1 MSTDSQSKKDI
12 RTKALVLRRTN
23 FGEADRII
31 NFLTEQ
37 GMISAIAKGVRKEK
51 SKLAGSVELFTIS
64 DITLHKSP
72 NNKLCVLT
80 SAKMLEHYDQIVYKL
95 AELELAGM
103 IMKKIAKYAENS
115 TGPEYFNLLHE
126 ILAALNAG
134 VNPELVETWFWFNF
148 ATINGEQ
155 INLVKDTD
163 GKDLDEFKTYVW
175 DSTESALR
183 EQLGGNVGAEE
194 IKLMRL
200 ILSNTLKTT
209 SRVKDIAPKLPT
221 ILYIAKVINKQ

>member
-1 MSTDSQSKKDI
+1 MQNDI

-37 GMISAIAKGVRKEK
+37 GVVSVIAKGVRKEK
-51 SKLAGSVELFTIS
+51 SKLAGAVELFTLS
-64 DITLHKSP
+64 EITVHAGR
-72 NNKLCVLT
+72 NNKLGVLT
-80 SAKMLEHYDQIVYKL
+80 SAKMLEHYGQIVYKL
-95 AELELAGM
+95 EELELASM
-103 IMKKIAKYAENS
+103 IMKKISAVAENTS
-115 TGPEYFNLLHE
+115 GSEYFDLLKQ

-148 ATINGEQ
+148 ARIGGEQ
-155 INLVKDTD
+155 INLVKDVE
-163 GKDLDEFKTYVW
+163 GNKLDPFCIYVW

-183 EQLGGNVGAEE
+183 VQRGGNVGAEE

-200 ILSNTLKTT
+200 MLASDLKTV
-209 SRVKDIAPKLPT
+209 SRVDNVAPKLPT
-221 ILYIAKVINKQ
+221 VLYIAKVVNKQ

>member
-1 MSTDSQSKKDI
+1 MSNDI

-37 GMISAIAKGVRKEK
+37 GIISAIAKGVRKEK
-51 SKLAGSVELFTIS
+51 SKLAGSVELFTVS
-64 DITLHKSP
+64 DITLHKGL

-80 SAKMLEHYDQIVYKL
+80 SAKTLEHYDQIPYKL
-95 AELELAGM
+95 AELELAGLV
-103 IMKKIAKYAENS
+103 MKQIAKYAENS
-115 TGPEYFNLLHE
+115 TGPEYFDLLKQ
-126 ILAALNAG
+126 ILSALNAG
-134 VNPELVETWFWFNF
+134 VNPELVETWFWFNL
-148 ATINGEQ
+148 ARINGEQ
-155 INLVKDTD
+155 VNLIKDTE
-163 GKDLDEFKTYVW
+163 GRKLDELKTYVW
-175 DSTESALR
+175 DSTESALK

-200 ILSNTLKTT
+200 MLSNDLKTT

-221 ILYIAKVINKQ
+221 ILYIAKIINKQ

>member
-1 MSTDSQSKKDI
+1 MSNDI

-37 GMISAIAKGVRKEK
+37 GIISAIAKGVRKEK
-51 SKLAGSVELFTIS
+51 SKLAGSVELFTVS
-64 DITLHKSP
+64 DITLHKGL

-80 SAKMLEHYDQIVYKL
+80 SAKTLEHYDQIPYKL
-95 AELELAGM
+95 AELELAGL
-103 IMKKIAKYAENS
+103 IMKQIAKYAENS
-115 TGPEYFNLLHE
+115 TGPEYFDLLKQ
-126 ILAALNAG
+126 ILSALNAG
-134 VNPELVETWFWFNF
+134 VNPELVETWFWFNL
-148 ATINGEQ
+148 ARINGEQ
-155 INLVKDTD
+155 INLVKDTE
-163 GKDLDEFKTYVW
+163 GHKLDALKTYVW
-175 DSTESALR
+175 DSTESALK

-200 ILSNTLKTT
+200 MLSSDLKTT

-221 ILYIAKVINKQ
+221 ILYIAKIINKQ

>member
-1 MSTDSQSKKDI
+1 MSTDSSNNDI
-12 RTKALVLRRTN
+12 RTKAIVLRRTN
-23 FGEADRII
+23 YGEADRII

-37 GMISAIAKGVRKEK
+37 GVIAAIAKGVRKEK
-51 SKLAGSVELFTIS
+51 SKLAGSVELFTVS
-64 DITLHKSP
+64 DITLHKGL

-80 SAKMLEHYDQIVYKL
+80 SAKMLEHYGQIVYKL
-95 AELELAGM
+95 PELELAGM
-103 IMKKIAKYAENS
+103 IMKKISHLAEAS
-115 TGPEYFNLLHE
+115 TGPEYFDLLHQ
-126 ILAALNAG
+126 ILSALNAG
-134 VNPELVETWFWFNF
+134 VNPELVETWFWLNL
-148 ATINGEQ
+148 AKIGGEQ
-155 INLVKDTD
+155 INLIKDTD
-163 GKDLDEFKTYVW
+163 GHDLDPFKTYVW

-200 ILSNTLKTT
+200 MLSNSLKVT